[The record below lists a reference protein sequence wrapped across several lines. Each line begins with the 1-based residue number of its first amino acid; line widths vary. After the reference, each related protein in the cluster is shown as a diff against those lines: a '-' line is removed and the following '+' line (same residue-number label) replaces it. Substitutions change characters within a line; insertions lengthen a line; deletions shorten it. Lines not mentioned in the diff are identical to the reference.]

1 MRACEVGGLR
11 LRTFAIRPTV
21 ATLRSRGPS
30 QSTRTEVLSTKVRR
44 HRHFHLLALLKQQI
58 RRAILVREPSSSV
71 PCVCNHVDR
80 KSGLLI
86 WCNIPEI
93 SIEHQRSLYG
103 NIVANHDTS
112 FTPGW
117 SRKSRPGRQFGL
129 HRVDLIAEGRHA
141 RVRTWIFSARVGEC
155 HRARQQGEPAN
166 RCAGNL
172 HTGGQSP
179 RSSDIHRSLGSG
191 FAVLRKLRSYLKNRS
206 QTHEVL
212 ENQPDRAFLKQL
224 LSG

>member
-86 WCNIPEI
+86 WCNIPEN

-141 RVRTWIFSARVGEC
+141 RVRHGSSPPESGNAIGHVNRGSPRIDARGIC
-155 HRARQQGEPAN
+155 IR
-166 RCAGNL
+166 AGNPPVHQTFIDRL
-172 HTGGQSP
+172 VQ
-179 RSSDIHRSLGSG
+179 
-191 FAVLRKLRSYLKNRS
+191 VS
-206 QTHEVL
+206 Q
-212 ENQPDRAFLKQL
+212 F
-224 LSG
+224 